1 MRGVVL
7 VPFKSGVFTDVI
19 DPPKSKYYTEVVTY
33 FNRKNKKLKLKQY
46 ITYID
51 ELKLYIS

>member
-1 MRGVVL
+1 M
-7 VPFKSGVFTDVI
+7 PFKSGVFTDVI
-19 DPPKSKYYTEVVTY
+19 DPPKSKFYNEVVTY